1 MRIVL
6 DRESDFATGG
16 HPDLL
21 IAFSARLPDS
31 ASMAVGPKMLCARAS
46 PRQDDFAKRPI
57 LRQMAQGF
65 ARLAEG
71 IDPLDDRLD

>member
-1 MRIVL
+1 MTVN
-6 DRESDFATGG
+6 DHS
-16 HPDLL
+16 
-21 IAFSARLPDS
+21 DS
-31 ASMAVGPKMLCARAS
+31 ALLRELRRYGFQCRS

-57 LRQMAQGF
+57 LSQMAQGF